1 MAVAQSV
8 GTDTSVLVGT
18 VLSLMTYVG
27 FFQIF
32 AGILIFSMVEGA
44 LDSCYV

>member
-1 MAVAQSV
+1 MAQPM

-18 VLSLMTYVG
+18 VLSLMTCVG

-32 AGILIFSMVEGA
+32 AGILIFSVVGGA